1 MDTLKDIEA
10 LVLANLKKTFSP
22 SIYDLWFSSLKLVSL
37 DGMTAV
43 FSIESNF
50 KQELISKRHAGS
62 LQTALREA
70 VGFDAEIVVESRES
84 KEGFHPTE
92 IKEKAEEPKKNKSP
106 LPDDPEPPKID
117 TERAIEGPSIVNEYT
132 FENFIEGESNK
143 FALAACRAVA
153 LYSSNPDESE
163 MDVSTY
169 NPLFIYG
176 GTGLGKTHL
185 MEAIGHYVMNKSPET
200 SVCYITSE
208 TFLNE
213 YINAIAA
220 GTMAAFRDRYRKVDV
235 LLLDDVQFIVG
246 KKQFQEEFFNT
257 FNFLLLY
264 NKQVVMTSD
273 VAPKNLQGLEERLI
287 SRFQQ
292 GMVVEIE
299 SPSYETRLA
308 ILKSKAHTL
317 KRVVPN
323 EVLTYIAENIKSHVR
338 ALEGALQRVE
348 MFIVANP
355 EIPMNIDVARG
366 MLRDYIEEE
375 EQIKE
380 LEIADI
386 MQTVAS
392 YFGVTVAGLKSS
404 ERTQT
409 LVTPRQMA
417 MYLCRKLTPKST
429 PNIAEAFEKKHSTI
443 LHGAT
448 TIQTRLETEE
458 ELRKQA
464 REIVIQLGRKPEDLL
479 SD

>member
-176 GTGLGKTHL
+176 PSGVGKTHL
-185 MEAIGHYVMNKSPET
+185 LFAVTNEIKKRNPNCKIVYKKGEEFTNELIASLQKRTQEEFRRHYR
-200 SVCYITSE
+200 
-208 TFLNE
+208 
-213 YINAIAA
+213 NA
-220 GTMAAFRDRYRKVDV
+220 DV
-235 LLLDDVQFIVG
+235 LLIDDVQFIAG
-246 KKQFQEEFFNT
+246 KESTQEEFFHT
-257 FNFLLLY
+257 FSALY
-264 NKQVVMTSD
+264 ENGKQIILTSD
-273 VAPKNLQGLEERLI
+273 RPPKDIKTLEDRLLTRFIWGLLADIQPPSFELRTAIINKKAENLGI
-287 SRFQQ
+287 TIPPD
-292 GMVVEIE
+292 VVE
-299 SPSYETRLA
+299 YLATRLQNN
-308 ILKSKAHTL
+308 IRQIEGSF
-317 KRVVPN
+317 KR
-323 EVLTYIAENIKSHVR
+323 
-338 ALEGALQRVE
+338 
-348 MFIVANP
+348 IVAISLLTGSPITTDLCRRAISDILTGNEPVNVTVDRIISTVSKRLNIPVEDIRAKRRTANVVNARHICIYIIRQLTDVSFNTLGEIFGRDHATIMAAFRKIDSSMASNP
-355 EIPMNIDVARG
+355 EFSAMINEM
-366 MLRDYIEEE
+366 MEE
-375 EQIKE
+375 IK
-380 LEIADI
+380 
-386 MQTVAS
+386 
-392 YFGVTVAGLKSS
+392 
-404 ERTQT
+404 
-409 LVTPRQMA
+409 
-417 MYLCRKLTPKST
+417 
-429 PNIAEAFEKKHSTI
+429 N
-443 LHGAT
+443 
-448 TIQTRLETEE
+448 
-458 ELRKQA
+458 
-464 REIVIQLGRKPEDLL
+464 
-479 SD
+479 